1 MASEQDNQRVLRA
14 LRFAQSQI
22 SLAISYGEQLETVTI
37 NVLNDWLHQFSD
49 IDKLTSNSSSDLS
62 DAADKLDAYLTKE
75 KEAIQKAYAL
85 TSMHFDAILVTI
97 SAAKKA
103 YEKAE

>member
-1 MASEQDNQRVLRA
+1 MASEEDNQRVLRA

-22 SLAISYGEQLETVTI
+22 SLAISYGEQLEAVTI

-62 DAADKLDAYLTKE
+62 NAADKLDTYLTKE
-75 KEAIQKAYAL
+75 KEAIKKAY
-85 TSMHFDAILVTI
+85 TFTPMHFDAVLVTV
-97 SAAKKA
+97 SAAKEV
-103 YEKAE
+103 YEKAK